1 MYNNIGKKI
10 KGLAIV
16 LGCLLLVAGVI
27 AFFLLVGN
35 YRHRITA
42 YCCLGGG
49 VLCFFMS
56 WFAYGF
62 GQLVEDVEKIR
73 ENTENKKK

>member
-1 MYNNIGKKI
+1 MYSNIGKKI

-27 AFFLLVGN
+27 AFFVLVGN

-49 VLCFFMS
+49 VLSFFMS

-62 GQLVEDVEKIR
+62 GQLVEDVHEMKEKALS
-73 ENTENKKK
+73 EKK

>member
-1 MYNNIGKKI
+1 MYSNIGKMI
-10 KGLAIV
+10 KGFAIV
-16 LGCLLLVAGVI
+16 LGWLLLAAGVI

-49 VLCFFMS
+49 ILSFFLS

-62 GQLVEDVEKIR
+62 GQLVEDVRALREKA
-73 ENTENKKK
+73 ESKK

>member
-1 MYNNIGKKI
+1 MYSNIGKKI

-27 AFFLLVGN
+27 AFVLLVGN

-42 YCCLGGG
+42 FCCLGGG
-49 VLCFFMS
+49 ILSFFMS

-62 GQLVEDVEKIR
+62 GQLVEDTRAIR
-73 ENTENKKK
+73 ENTAKK